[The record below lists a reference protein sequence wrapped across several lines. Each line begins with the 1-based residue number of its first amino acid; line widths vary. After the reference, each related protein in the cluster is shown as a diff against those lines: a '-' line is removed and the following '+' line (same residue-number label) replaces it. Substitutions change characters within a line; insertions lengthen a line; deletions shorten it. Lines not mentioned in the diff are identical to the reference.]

1 MLKPHEIIGS
11 ELPIIEEK
19 QLGMFTYQELVY
31 LQEEPRNYQVAG
43 FIKGTVEDLFI
54 QIYTKKE

>member
-19 QLGMFTYQELVY
+19 EVGMFTYQELVY
-31 LQEEPRNYQVAG
+31 LQEDPHDYQVSG
-43 FIKGTVEDLFI
+43 HMKGSVEDLFI
-54 QIYTKKE
+54 RIYTKK